1 MWYKVKK
8 ERKRFKS
15 ENEREKPK
23 KNEYDDLKKL
33 VSVIKSQKQSK
44 FPTKLWDFLS
54 YIFFSVFIDD
64 SWLKRGKENMQS

>member
-15 ENEREKPK
+15 ENERERETE

-54 YIFFSVFIDD
+54 CIFFLSLSTIV
-64 SWLKRGKENMQS
+64 G